1 MAEPARGSALA
12 LARRRRRRREA
23 LAALGLAGPAT
34 LLLFLLLLGPTLAVV
49 LLSLTDWQFGARTL
63 RVVGLAN
70 YAELFGDRVFRLSLR
85 NTLIYVAIT
94 VPMSV
99 VLGLGIALLIESRAS
114 LQGFYRTVYFLPVTA
129 TLIAMAVVW
138 EFLFH
143 PNIGLVNLLLARV
156 GVVGPHW
163 LNNPSTALFALA
175 AIGVWQ
181 SLGMNVVLFLAGLK
195 SVPRDLYDAA
205 SVDGADGA
213 FERFRRVTWPMLG
226 PTLMFV
232 LVIMA
237 IRSFQVFDTVAVLTQ
252 GGPVKSTEVLLYT
265 MYTEGF
271 TYFRSGYGAAVAVVF
286 LAFVLALTLIQARIL
301 DRRVHY
307 A

>member
-1 MAEPARGSALA
+1 MPERPLGPALA

-23 LAALGLAGPAT
+23 LVALGLAGPAT

-49 LLSLTDWQFGARTL
+49 VLSLTDWQFGARTL
-63 RVVGLAN
+63 RFVGLDN
-70 YAELFGDRVFRLSLR
+70 YVEMFGDRVFRLSLR
-85 NTLIYVAIT
+85 NTLVYVAVT
-94 VPMSV
+94 VPSSV
-99 VLGLGIALLIESRAS
+99 ALGLGAALLIEARP
-114 LQGFYRTVYFLPVTA
+114 LWQGFYRTVYFLPVTA

-143 PNIGLVNLLLARV
+143 PNIGLVNLLLARF
-156 GVVGPHW
+156 GVAGPHW
-163 LNNPSTALFALA
+163 LNDPSTALFALA

-181 SLGMNVVLFLAGLK
+181 SLGMNTVLFLAGLK

-271 TYFRSGYGAAVAVVF
+271 TYFRSGYGAAISVVF
-286 LAFVLALTLIQARIL
+286 LGFVLALTLIQARIL

-307 A
+307 T

>member
-1 MAEPARGSALA
+1 MAEPPPDPALVR
-12 LARRRRRRREA
+12 ARRRRRRQEN

-34 LLLFLLLLGPTLAVV
+34 LLLFLLLLGPTLAVL
-49 LLSLTDWQFGARTL
+49 LLSLTDWQFGARTM
-63 RVVGLAN
+63 RFVGLGN
-70 YAELFGDRVFRLSLR
+70 YAEMFADRVFRLSLV
-85 NTLIYVAIT
+85 NTLVYVAVT
-94 VPMSV
+94 VPVSV
-99 VLGLGIALLIESRAS
+99 ALGLGTALLIESRAS

-143 PNIGLVNLLLARV
+143 PNIGLVNLVLSRV
-156 GVVGPHW
+156 GIAGRHW
-163 LNNPSTALFALA
+163 LNDPASALYALA

-205 SVDGADGA
+205 SVDGADSA
-213 FERFRRVTWPMLG
+213 FEQFRRVTWPMLG

-237 IRSFQVFDTVAVLTQ
+237 IRSFQVFDAVAVLTQ
-252 GGPVKSTEVLLYT
+252 GGPQKSTEVLLYT

-271 TYFRSGYGAAVAVVF
+271 TYFRSGYGAAISVVF

-301 DRRVHY
+301 DRRIHY